1 MGIFASKKAASIL
14 LNGLV
19 DPDKLGSGK
28 GTPAGDKL
36 LNDNQQY
43 AKVTADT
50 IDSTG
55 ATNGQKLKANGSGG
69 ASWG

>member
-1 MGIFASKKAASIL
+1 MAIRDTGGGVIRAG
-14 LNGLV
+14 GLV
-19 DPDKLGSGK
+19 AQNELGSGK

-36 LNDNQQY
+36 LNDNQEY

-50 IDSTG
+50 IDSG
-55 ATNGQKLKANGSGG
+55 AATSGQRLKANGSGG